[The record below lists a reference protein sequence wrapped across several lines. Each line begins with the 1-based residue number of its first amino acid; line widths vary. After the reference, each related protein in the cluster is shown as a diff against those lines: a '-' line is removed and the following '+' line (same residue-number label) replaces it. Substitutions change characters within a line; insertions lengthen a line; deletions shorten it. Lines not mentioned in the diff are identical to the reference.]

1 MEMRKGDIQFLNNFT
16 VLHSRTEYRDG
27 PDRKRHLVRYWID
40 VPNGKRKG
48 LTTRDLYV
56 RDGRL
61 VEQS

>member
-1 MEMRKGDIQFLNNFT
+1 
-16 VLHSRTEYRDG
+16 
-27 PDRKRHLVRYWID
+27 VRYWID